1 MAIRARLTAPRETRE
16 EWPWHEV
23 ESTSLPASLLFGG
36 DRRMEAE
43 NFLAPGFAI
52 RHAITSKE
60 SGWTTLSEVAR
71 TWQPSRL
78 KGIQVSP
85 EHGTPF
91 LAATQVFD
99 VRPVPRKWLS
109 LNRTSDHEKRFVQE
123 GTILLTC
130 SGSVGRATLAD
141 STMADTLI
149 SHDLLRIDV
158 HDDDLRGWVYAYLR
172 SPTIRAMMTSA
183 QYGHMIK
190 HLETGHLD
198 TLPFVLPKAEQLNS
212 FNERAKRVVQ
222 DRNRSHQLTQEAE
235 AAFQN
240 AFGSYTPADVGENGF
255 SVSAS
260 RALFSARRR
269 FEAQYHSPAAQQIAA
284 HLNNKADGWATVRE
298 LGFSAWLP
306 TRFRRVNAEDG
317 IPFMDSSVLFEIN
330 PDLKKFIRD
339 DDFGDPYNARV
350 DAGWLLLARSGQ
362 VYGLN
367 GSTMIAGHV
376 HEEKIISDHV
386 IRIAPQNPSIRV
398 GYLHVAMS
406 HPTLGRPRVKALP
419 YGSSIPEIEVADVLA
434 FRIPRLASGVE
445 DEIADMAEEAARL
458 RDEADLLEIELA
470 NEADEIVRRFT
481 S

>member
-158 HDDDLRGWVYAYLR
+158 HDDDLRC
-172 SPTIRAMMTSA
+172 
-183 QYGHMIK
+183 
-190 HLETGHLD
+190 
-198 TLPFVLPKAEQLNS
+198 
-212 FNERAKRVVQ
+212 
-222 DRNRSHQLTQEAE
+222 
-235 AAFQN
+235 
-240 AFGSYTPADVGENGF
+240 
-255 SVSAS
+255 
-260 RALFSARRR
+260 
-269 FEAQYHSPAAQQIAA
+269 
-284 HLNNKADGWATVRE
+284 
-298 LGFSAWLP
+298 
-306 TRFRRVNAEDG
+306 
-317 IPFMDSSVLFEIN
+317 
-330 PDLKKFIRD
+330 
-339 DDFGDPYNARV
+339 
-350 DAGWLLLARSGQ
+350 
-362 VYGLN
+362 
-367 GSTMIAGHV
+367 
-376 HEEKIISDHV
+376 
-386 IRIAPQNPSIRV
+386 
-398 GYLHVAMS
+398 
-406 HPTLGRPRVKALP
+406 
-419 YGSSIPEIEVADVLA
+419 
-434 FRIPRLASGVE
+434 
-445 DEIADMAEEAARL
+445 
-458 RDEADLLEIELA
+458 
-470 NEADEIVRRFT
+470 
-481 S
+481 